1 MAKYS
6 FEFKKEVEEAYLR
19 GDGGSDYIARKYNL
33 PRAKT
38 VLEWVAYYKAH
49 GDEGLAVSRQKRFFS
64 YEFKLAVVRLYL
76 TTKISYQELA
86 LAYGIN
92 NDSVVVRWVNDY
104 RTGGHDALKP
114 KPKGRPATVKKPK
127 TTSRPKLLTTDSKQS
142 KSTKALEERI
152 AILEEQLLHT
162 KIENAYLKELRRLRL
177 EEQQL
182 LNKKR
187 ESSTA
192 SEDPSN

>member
-6 FEFKKEVEEAYLR
+6 FEFKKEVVEAYLR

-49 GDEGLAVSRQKRFFS
+49 GDEGLAVSRQKRVFS

-104 RTGGHDALKP
+104 RTGGHEALKP

-127 TTSRPKLLTTDSKQS
+127 TASRPKLLT
-142 KSTKALEERI
+142 TKALEERI
-152 AILEEQLLHT
+152 ANLEEQLLHT

-182 LNKKR
+182 LRKQR

>member
-1 MAKYS
+1 M
-6 FEFKKEVEEAYLR
+6 
-19 GDGGSDYIARKYNL
+19 
-33 PRAKT
+33 
-38 VLEWVAYYKAH
+38 
-49 GDEGLAVSRQKRFFS
+49 
-64 YEFKLAVVRLYL
+64 
-76 TTKISYQELA
+76 
-86 LAYGIN
+86 
-92 NDSVVVRWVNDY
+92 
-104 RTGGHDALKP
+104 
-114 KPKGRPATVKKPK
+114 KKPK

>member
-1 MAKYS
+1 MSKYS
-6 FEFKKEVEEAYLR
+6 FELKKEVVEAYLR
-19 GDGGSDYIARKYNL
+19 GDGSSDYIARKYNI
-33 PRAKT
+33 PRAIT
-38 VLEWVAYYKAH
+38 VREWVAYYKAH
-49 GDEGLAVSRQKRFFS
+49 GDEGLIVSRRKRFFS

-92 NDSVVVRWVNDY
+92 NASVVGKWVNDY
-104 RTGGHDALKP
+104 RAGGHDALKP
-114 KPKGRPATVKKPK
+114 QPKGRPATVRKPK
-127 TTSRPKLLTTDSKQS
+127 TASRPKLPTTDSKQS
-142 KSTKALEERI
+142 KRTKALEERI
-152 AILEEQLLHT
+152 ANLEEQLLHT